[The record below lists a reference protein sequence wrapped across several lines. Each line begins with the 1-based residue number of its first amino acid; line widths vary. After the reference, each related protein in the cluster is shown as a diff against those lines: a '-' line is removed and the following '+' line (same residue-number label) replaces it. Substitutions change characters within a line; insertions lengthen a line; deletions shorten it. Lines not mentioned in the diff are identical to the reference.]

1 MSAKKYFLTIQYRL
15 HRINAS
21 DIVRMIESGGI
32 TIDDVPDQ
40 LKKKWR
46 ICSMQRVTVIK
57 LNNDDIKMILSKHF
71 DVPLE
76 KVKSTGYSYEII
88 ADEEKGTVKDGNDN

>member
-21 DIVRMIESGGI
+21 DIIRMIESGGI

-40 LKKKWR
+40 LKKQVED
-46 ICSMQRVTVIK
+46 M
-57 LNNDDIKMILSKHF
+57 LDA
-71 DVPLE
+71 
-76 KVKSTGYSYEII
+76 KS
-88 ADEEKGTVKDGNDN
+88 DGDKAQ